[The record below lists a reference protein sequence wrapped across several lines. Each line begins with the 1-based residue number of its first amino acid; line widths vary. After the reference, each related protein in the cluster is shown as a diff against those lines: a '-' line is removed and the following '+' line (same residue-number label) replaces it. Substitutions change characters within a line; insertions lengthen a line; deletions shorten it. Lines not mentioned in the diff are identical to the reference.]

1 MQNEVKNMSKLYSII
16 MCIKF
21 NNLMENKG
29 TVVKNYHE
37 FLRVSIKGKR
47 CIKREKS

>member
-1 MQNEVKNMSKLYSII
+1 MQNEVKNMSELYSI

-37 FLRVSIKGKR
+37 FLRTSIKGKR
-47 CIKREKS
+47 CINREKS